1 MPNAIMHFE
10 IPADDV
16 ERAKAFYAKVFGWR
30 FESYP
35 AGPGEDEYFMVMA
48 KDGDNGIN
56 GGLMKRKMPGQPFTN
71 YVTVESIEHALAAA
85 QSSGARVALPKQEIG
100 GGMGWIAAFLDPE
113 NNLIGLH
120 QIGANMP
127 RPAVAKKPAKKAARK
142 AASRPA
148 AKKAA
153 AKKAAAMKPAA
164 KKPAKKAKRSAKKRG

>member
-16 ERAKAFYAKVFGWR
+16 ERAKGFYTKLFGWK

-48 KDGDNGIN
+48 KDGENGIN
-56 GGLMKRKMPGQPFTN
+56 CGLMKRKMPGQPFAN
-71 YVTVESIEHALAAA
+71 YVTVTSIDAALATA
-85 QSSGARVALPKQEIG
+85 QANGARTALPKQEIG

-120 QIGANMP
+120 QVGPSAQ
-127 RPAVAKKPAKKAARK
+127 RPAPAKKA
-142 AASRPA
+142 PA
-148 AKKAA
+148 AKKSAR
-153 AKKAAAMKPAA
+153 KAVKAAA
-164 KKPAKKAKRSAKKRG
+164 KKPAKPVKRAKKGGKKRR